1 MQPSLKNKPGN
12 PNEADPYP
20 MKIVILNNS
29 MKELKAPANKPDL
42 LFEINKST
50 DMAVE
55 NVKILAGH
63 TKGMILARC
72 LPGF

>member
-1 MQPSLKNKPGN
+1 
-12 PNEADPYP
+12 
-20 MKIVILNNS
+20 